1 MLYAG
6 TNKLLQKFILSYSF
20 SLHKGAFRDALCLR
34 YGWRPSHLPSH
45 CVCRK
50 QFSVEHA
57 MNCHHGELPSIRH
70 NEIRN
75 ITADL
80 FSAKCAIVLVYI
92 EPTLQPV
99 TDERLTHRTTNS
111 EDGARL
117 DIVAKSFWGGGIA
130 MRIFRSEGF

>member
-1 MLYAG
+1 MLYAR
-6 TNKLLQKFILSYSF
+6 TNKLQQKFILSYSF

-45 CVCRK
+45 CVCGK

-57 MNCHHGELPSIRH
+57 MNCHRGRLPSIHH
-70 NEIRN
+70 NEIHN

-80 FSAKCAIVLVYI
+80 LSEVCRCV

-99 TDERLTHRTTNS
+99 TDERLTHRTVNHQ
-111 EDGARL
+111 L
-117 DIVAKSFWGGGIA
+117 
-130 MRIFRSEGF
+130 